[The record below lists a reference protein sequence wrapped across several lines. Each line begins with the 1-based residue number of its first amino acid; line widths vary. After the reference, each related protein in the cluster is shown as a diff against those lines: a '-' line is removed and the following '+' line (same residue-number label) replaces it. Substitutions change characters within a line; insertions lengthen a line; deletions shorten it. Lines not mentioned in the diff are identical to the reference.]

1 MLYVK
6 TSPIMKEL
14 LSIERFEQ
22 AEALFKPQ
30 RVEVLRQLA
39 EPRSCTEVG
48 AVLGQSPQRVYY
60 HVQRLREAALVTQ
73 VGERKVRGIHEGIYQ
88 AAAKSYWLSPHLV
101 GTIGARPAQDQL
113 SLGYLLNL
121 VEDVQSDLTRLEG
134 TAGDLPTLGVSGE
147 IRLPSGDRQAFLDDL
162 QSTLQALFARHGG
175 AAGPAFRL
183 AVACYPT
190 EGPDE

>member
-1 MLYVK
+1 
-6 TSPIMKEL
+6 MKEL
-14 LSIERFEQ
+14 LTIDRFEQ

-60 HVQRLREAALVTQ
+60 HVQRLRDAELIAQ

-88 AAAKSYWLSPHLV
+88 AVAKSYWLSPHLV
-101 GTIGARPAQDQL
+101 GTIGPRPAQDQL

-121 VEDVQSDLTRLEG
+121 VEDVQIDLARLESV
-134 TAGDLPTLGVSGE
+134 AVEVPTFGVSGL
-147 IRLPSGDRQAFLDDL
+147 IRLPGGDRQAFLDDL
-162 QSTLQALFARHGG
+162 QRTLQELFTRHGG
-175 AAGPAFRL
+175 ADGAAFRL

-190 EGPDE
+190 EDPDE